1 MDEQNLKQEQLLQ
14 ADKKL
19 DGCKL
24 IKKFGKGHITKWKGP
39 MESFQVFKRCKYVKE
54 SKAKLST
61 MANFMTN
68 GESNI

>member
-1 MDEQNLKQEQLLQ
+1 MDGQNLKQEQLLQ

-39 MESFQVFKRCKYVKE
+39 MESFQVSRN
-54 SKAKLST
+54 
-61 MANFMTN
+61 ANT
-68 GESNI
+68 